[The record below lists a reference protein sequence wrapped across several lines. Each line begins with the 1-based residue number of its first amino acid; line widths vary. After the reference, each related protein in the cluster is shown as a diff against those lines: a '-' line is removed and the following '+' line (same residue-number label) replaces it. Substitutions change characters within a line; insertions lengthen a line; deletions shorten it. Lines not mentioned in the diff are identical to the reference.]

1 MYAIPHSGK
10 SRVKNLKP
18 SGGKLML
25 NESILVVDDA
35 PDIRAGMAEI
45 LKGAGYH
52 VDTASDGQEAIEKL
66 DDRFFD
72 VVLTDLAMP
81 RKDGMEVL
89 KFLNEHS
96 PETVCIIITGYGTIK
111 GAVEAMRKGAFDYL
125 TKPVKA
131 EEVII
136 VIQKALD
143 VRQLKRENRS
153 LKQEL
158 IHIYGFD
165 RIVGKSEAMQKVF
178 RMIEKVA
185 DTDSTVLITGE
196 SGTGK
201 ELIAHAIHFA
211 SERKDRPFVP
221 VNCAAIPEEL
231 LESEL
236 FGHEKGAFTH
246 AIKTRIGRFEL
257 ADKGTIFLDEI
268 GEMSPA
274 LQVKLLR
281 VLQERKFERVGGIKT
296 IQVDIRI
303 IAATNADLEKA
314 VKESR
319 FREDLY
325 YRLNVIPIH
334 IPSLRERRSDIPLLV
349 NHFLEKF
356 CADKRTLVQGINPEA
371 LQCLITYDWPGN
383 VRELENIIER
393 MVILANGPMITI
405 DDLPE
410 RIVGIR
416 NNSYVLMA
424 DPRNATLLP
433 DEGFSLSS
441 AVEQFEKTLI
451 LQALDKTGW
460 VKNRAAKLLK
470 MNRTTLIEKMKKQK
484 LMTPKKKKPQNA
496 DKKEVST
503 VN

>member
-1 MYAIPHSGK
+1 M
-10 SRVKNLKP
+10 R
-18 SGGKLML
+18 

-35 PDIRAGMAEI
+35 PDIRAGMSEI
-45 LKGAGYH
+45 LKSAGFH
-52 VDTASDGQEAIEKL
+52 VETASDGQEAVEKL
-66 DDRFFD
+66 DSRFFD

-89 KFLNEHS
+89 HYLNENS

-111 GAVEAMRKGAFDYL
+111 GAVDAMRKGAFDYL

-131 EEVII
+131 EEVKV
-136 VIQKALD
+136 VIQRALD
-143 VRQLKRENRS
+143 VRQLKRENLS
-153 LKQEL
+153 LRQEL
-158 IHIYGFD
+158 RNIYGFD
-165 RIVGKSEAMQKVF
+165 RIVGNSDAMKRVF
-178 RMIEKVA
+178 SLVEKVA
-185 DTDSTVLITGE
+185 KTDSTVLITGE

-201 ELIAHAIHFA
+201 ELVAHAIHFS
-211 SERKDRPFVP
+211 SERKDRPFIP

-257 ADKGTIFLDEI
+257 ADRGTIFLDEI

-281 VLQERKFERVGGIKT
+281 VLQERKFERVGGVKT
-296 IQVDIRI
+296 IQVDIRV
-303 IAATNADLEKA
+303 IAATNMNLDEA
-314 VKESR
+314 VKKGR

-325 YRLNVIPIH
+325 YRLNVIPVH
-334 IPSLRERRSDIPLLV
+334 IPPLRERRSDIPLLV
-349 NHFLEKF
+349 EHFLKKF
-356 CADKRTLVQGINPEA
+356 CRNKRTCVRGISDDA
-371 LQCLITYDWPGN
+371 LHALTAYDWPGN

-393 MVILANGPMITI
+393 MVILANGPMISME
-405 DDLPE
+405 DLPE
-410 RIVGIR
+410 RISGLSKKGI
-416 NNSYVLMA
+416 VTMGDL
-424 DPRNATLLP
+424 NATPILP

-441 AVEQFEKTLI
+441 AVEQFEKALI
-451 LQALDKTGW
+451 LQALDRTGW

-484 LMTPKKKKPQNA
+484 LMTPKKKQPSPGTE
-496 DKKEVST
+496 KKEASPVS
-503 VN
+503 